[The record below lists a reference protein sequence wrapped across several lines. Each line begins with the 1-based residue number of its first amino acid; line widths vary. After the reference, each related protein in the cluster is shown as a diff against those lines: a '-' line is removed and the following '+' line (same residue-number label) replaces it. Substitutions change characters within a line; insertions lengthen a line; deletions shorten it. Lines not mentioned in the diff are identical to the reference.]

1 MKSNDIIK
9 KIIDNWPTK
18 VICILAAVLLYL
30 FGQISTLDKRSLSI
44 PLKVRAEGGL
54 SFSDK
59 VPKNIRVTVRGD
71 SNEIGLLQEK
81 DFLAYIDT
89 SEYTSE
95 GMVRIPIQL
104 DLSSNVTTVEHLEIT
119 ANPESIP
126 LHLERKISSLVKIK
140 ENIYGSCLDGYEISN
155 VSIVPEMLQITGTSN
170 QVNSTKFL
178 ETNVINVDQKSGSF
192 SIQTKVSN
200 PNSMLTLSDGN
211 EVTVNIEIK
220 PIKLDKSFES
230 SVIFYNGL
238 SEKFQI
244 ENMNNTYKISL
255 SGAKN
260 VLEPFVL
267 TPLTVQ
273 VDCSQINEIGHYELP
288 LIVTLPNDIVLE
300 SIEPKIIPVDVIDFI
315 VLQEQ
320 PDILEDSPIDAEQL
334 PNENTNDTKDS
345 QSESQKNE
353 VEKE

>member
-9 KIIDNWPTK
+9 KITDNWPTK
-18 VICILAAVLLYL
+18 VICILVSVLLYM
-30 FGQISTLDKRSLSI
+30 FGQISTLDKRSFSI
-44 PLKVRAEGGL
+44 PLKVKVEGGL

-95 GMVRIPIQL
+95 GMVRIPVQL

-119 ANPESIP
+119 TSPESIP
-126 LHLERKISSLVKIK
+126 LHLERKISSLVKIT
-140 ENIYGSCLDGYEISN
+140 ENIYGSCLDGYEITN

-170 QVNSTKFL
+170 QINSTKFL

-192 SIQTKVSN
+192 SVETKVTN
-200 PNSMLTLSDGN
+200 PNSMIALTDGN
-211 EVTVNIEIK
+211 VVTVNIEIK
-220 PIKLDKSFES
+220 PIQLNKTFES
-230 SVIFYNGL
+230 SVIFYDGL

-244 ENMNNTYKISL
+244 ENMNNAYKISL
-255 SGAKN
+255 SGSKN
-260 VLEPFVL
+260 ILEPFVL

-273 VDCSQINEIGHYELP
+273 VDCSQINEVGHYELP

-300 SIEPKIIPVDVIDFI
+300 SIEPKSISIDVIDFV

-320 PDILEDSPIDAEQL
+320 PEIQEDLPIDTEQL
-334 PNENTNDTKDS
+334 PQENVDN
-345 QSESQKNE
+345 QEESQTNSQPKE